1 MLEKLK
7 ELETSQNYSEMLD
20 EIRQHESI
28 TTQAIVRLNSLI
40 SEKNPIVA
48 GILKA
53 LEEMSISAT
62 SLLRHCTTLLEEEII
77 AAPLAGETEVSST
90 IAVPADVSRDRDN
103 MFTLDSLEALLSE
116 IPPSEISEEGSSVTG
131 KFWFIKGGKNE
142 SIELTLS
149 EKEIFGKIL
158 LDLLKQIEVGSDE
171 KYSVSPLGYEALLHY
186 QLQNSFGQIVKTYGE
201 EFTLIKLY
209 S

>member
-1 MLEKLK
+1 MLERLK
-7 ELETSQNYSEMLD
+7 ELETTQNYSEML
-20 EIRQHESI
+20 EELRKHESL
-28 TTQAIVRLNSLI
+28 TTQAYNRLSSLI
-40 SEKNPIVA
+40 TNPTIA

-62 SLLRHCTTLLEEEII
+62 SLLRHCTALLEEEII
-77 AAPLAGETEVSST
+77 AAPLTGETEVSST
-90 IAVPADVSRDRDN
+90 IAAPADVSRDRDN
-103 MFTLDSLEALLSE
+103 MFTLDSLKTLLSE
-116 IPPSEISEEGSSVTG
+116 IPPSEISEEGTVIKG
-131 KFWFIKGGKNE
+131 KFWYIKGGKNE

-149 EKEIFGKIL
+149 EKRIFGKIL
-158 LDLLKQIEVGSDE
+158 LDLLRQIEVGSNE
-171 KYSVSPLGYEALLHY
+171 KFSISPLGYEALLSY